1 MADFV
6 LPQPAMSGVVRS
18 PAVYESLGY
27 KSLFGRVRS
36 NVRALIRKQLE
47 LPRQE
52 IAEIVR
58 ANLNAAKFFGIAAA
72 FAFLALI
79 GLVVFVIALLA
90 LVLPWWLSAL
100 LVLVLFGALA
110 GLFGYMGYKRI
121 ELRGPTRSINSVK
134 ETIQWAKAR
143 LLGQSKS

>member
-1 MADFV
+1 
-6 LPQPAMSGVVRS
+6 MSNVVRS
-18 PAVYESLGY
+18 PTVYEGLGY

-36 NVRALIRKQLE
+36 NVRTLIRKQLE
-47 LPRQE
+47 LPKQE

-72 FAFLALI
+72 FALLAMI
-79 GLVVFVIALLA
+79 GLVVFVIALVAIL
-90 LVLPWWLSAL
+90 LPWWLSAL
-100 LVLVLFGALA
+100 IVLLLFGLLA
-110 GLFGYMGYKRI
+110 ALFGYMGYKRL

-143 LLGQSKS
+143 LLGQTRS